1 MSDASIELLFL
12 SALVLLPL
20 VPAVV
25 LFTKLPSTGEVSG
38 PLKGLNVKFSGA
50 FAAYLIL
57 FGCLLQIRPTD
68 FDHSH
73 VWQVEGRIA
82 FRRPA
87 SESKPNTNDI
97 RVRVT
102 PPDLVVH
109 GNGSGGSFRFDV
121 PIPERRGAPDFPRL
135 SLDLTGY
142 EPLSVSLAPNQPGDG
157 TDIVAEYDTAKRQ
170 ISLGTITLR
179 SASLGDAYDEGAA
192 QVARAAMTDGITEV
206 TR

>member
-1 MSDASIELLFL
+1 MSEASMQLVFIT
-12 SALVLLPL
+12 ALVILPL
-20 VPAVV
+20 IPAVV

-73 VWQVEGRIA
+73 IWQVQGHVA
-82 FRRPA
+82 FKRPH
-87 SESKPNTNDI
+87 SEAKPNTNDI

-121 PIPERRGAPDFPRL
+121 PIPEKDGEPDFPRL

-142 EPLSVSLAPNQPGDG
+142 EPLSVSLAPNLPGDG
-157 TDIVAEYDTAKRQ
+157 SEVAADYDSTKRQ

-179 SASLGDAYDEGAA
+179 SATLGDAYDEASA
-192 QVARAAMTDGITEV
+192 QVARAQAEEDQP
-206 TR
+206 

>member
-1 MSDASIELLFL
+1 MSEASIELLFIT
-12 SALVLLPL
+12 ALVLLPL
-20 VPAVV
+20 IPAMV

-73 VWQVEGRIA
+73 VWQVEGRVA
-82 FRRPA
+82 FQRPA
-87 SESKPNTNDI
+87 SEGKPNTNDI

-109 GNGSGGSFRFDV
+109 GNGAGGSFRFDV

-135 SLDLTGY
+135 SLDLAGY
-142 EPLSVSLAPNQPGDG
+142 EPLSVSLAPNQPEEGDG
-157 TDIVAEYDTAKRQ
+157 SDVRAAYDTSRRQ
-170 ISLGTITLR
+170 IALGTITLR
-179 SASLGDAYDEGAA
+179 SASLGDAYDAGTA
-192 QVARAAMTDGITEV
+192 QVARAAMTEV
-206 TR
+206 SR

>member
-1 MSDASIELLFL
+1 MSEASTELVFIT
-12 SALVLLPL
+12 ALVILPL
-20 VPAVV
+20 IPAVV

-57 FGCLLQIRPTD
+57 FVCLLQIRPTD

-73 VWQVEGRIA
+73 VWQVRGHVAFKRAKSEG
-82 FRRPA
+82 
-87 SESKPNTNDI
+87 KPNPSDI

-121 PIPERRGAPDFPRL
+121 PIPEKNGAPDFPRL
-135 SLDLTGY
+135 SLDLSGY

-157 TDIVAEYDTAKRQ
+157 SDIEAVYDPATRQ

-179 SASLGDAYDEGAA
+179 SASLGDAYDEATA
-192 QVARAAMTDGITEV
+192 QVARASMKEDQP
-206 TR
+206 